1 MKKVEETK
9 VIKADQLEI
18 IKEHQV
24 KLNKALT
31 NIGFRRAVVTN
42 GEKPITVS
50 EKHNLISLTP
60 PIVKVTRVTGA
71 GDVFMA
77 SHIQAEMV
85 GQKNENA
92 IISALNQ
99 TAKYISSSEML

>member
-31 NIGFRRAVVTN
+31 NIGFLETQKHSLLHDYAGIVDDV
-42 GEKPITVS
+42 EKYKVELEEEYGAININIEDGSYTII
-50 EKHNLISLTP
+50 EKEEE
-60 PIVKVTRVTGA
+60 K
-71 GDVFMA
+71 
-77 SHIQAEMV
+77 
-85 GQKNENA
+85 
-92 IISALNQ
+92 
-99 TAKYISSSEML
+99 

>member
-31 NIGFRRAVVTN
+31 NIGFLETQKHSLLHDYAGIVDDV
-42 GEKPITVS
+42 EKYKVELEEEYGAININIEDGSYTVI
-50 EKHNLISLTP
+50 EKEEE
-60 PIVKVTRVTGA
+60 K
-71 GDVFMA
+71 
-77 SHIQAEMV
+77 
-85 GQKNENA
+85 
-92 IISALNQ
+92 
-99 TAKYISSSEML
+99 